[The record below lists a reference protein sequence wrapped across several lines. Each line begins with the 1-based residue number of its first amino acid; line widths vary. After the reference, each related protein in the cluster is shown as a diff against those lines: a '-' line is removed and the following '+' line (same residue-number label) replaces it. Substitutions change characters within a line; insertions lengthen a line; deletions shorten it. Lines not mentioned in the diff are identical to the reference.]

1 VPPLLLGVIA
11 KTKAFVAGRK
21 GPPLMQLYYDLF
33 KLWRK
38 GFLMSRSATAVFRM
52 APLVIFVSLLA
63 ASLLLPLTGRAPIH
77 FDGDLILF
85 AYLLGL
91 ARFAL
96 MLGAWDCG
104 SSFEGMGAS
113 REAAFGALSELAFF
127 LGLVV
132 SAIVVRSLSL
142 SQILLQAGEGAFL
155 HPAQIL
161 LFAAFFVLLLV
172 ENARI
177 PFDDPNTHLELTM
190 IHEVMILDSS
200 GPHLGWML
208 YASSIK
214 LFLFSMLAVSFVWP
228 QGPLV
233 LKIIG
238 VGILIGVIESA
249 NARLRLIKVPQ
260 LLVANF
266 VVMAFALLITL
277 LGRGS

>member
-1 VPPLLLGVIA
+1 LEFDLALWAKHLLLVLSVPPLLLGVIA

-142 SQILLQAGEGAFL
+142 SQILLQAGEA
-155 HPAQIL
+155 
-161 LFAAFFVLLLV
+161 
-172 ENARI
+172 
-177 PFDDPNTHLELTM
+177 
-190 IHEVMILDSS
+190 
-200 GPHLGWML
+200 
-208 YASSIK
+208 
-214 LFLFSMLAVSFVWP
+214 
-228 QGPLV
+228 
-233 LKIIG
+233 
-238 VGILIGVIESA
+238 
-249 NARLRLIKVPQ
+249 
-260 LLVANF
+260 
-266 VVMAFALLITL
+266 MAE
-277 LGRGS
+277 